1 MKFLILLTLCTTLL
15 TASIGKVSSLQGEAT
30 LSQKNVLTHVKK
42 GSSVE
47 ENDLLSTAP
56 SSRAQVILN
65 DDTVIT
71 IGPNSEYLFVHYS
84 NGNSKEVEMRLK
96 RGFFKTVTGKI
107 GKVAPERFKIKT
119 KAATIGI
126 RGTQFMA
133 YVGRE
138 EERIGCIQGS
148 IIVWTDEGEFIV
160 DAGEMLT
167 YKDKH
172 WKRMKIDIYAFAPV
186 MVGLVQKENKVLNE
200 RTFLP
205 HFQNR
210 YLLEEQILNLVPTSE
225 PFSFDFNSNNN
236 PVPPPYNP

>member
-1 MKFLILLTLCTTLL
+1 MKLLLLLTLCTTLL
-15 TASIGKVSSLQGEAT
+15 MASIGKVSSLKGEAT
-30 LSQKNVLTHVKK
+30 LSQKNVLTHVKR
-42 GSSVE
+42 GSSIE

-71 IGPNSEYLFVHYS
+71 VGPNSEYLFEHYS
-84 NGNSKEVEMRLK
+84 DGTSGVEMQLK

-138 EERIGCIQGS
+138 EERIGCIQGK

-160 DAGEMLT
+160 NAGEMLT

-172 WKRMKIDIYAFAPV
+172 WKRTEIDMYAFAPV
-186 MVGLVQKENKVLNE
+186 MVGLVQKENKLLNKH
-200 RTFLP
+200 TFLP
-205 HFQNR
+205 NFQSR
-210 YLLEEQILNLVPTSE
+210 YLLEEQILNQLPTSE
-225 PFSFDFNSNNN
+225 PFSIGFNSKND
-236 PVPPPYNP
+236 PVVPPFIP

>member
-15 TASIGKVSSLQGEAT
+15 TASIGKISSLRGEAT

-42 GSSVE
+42 GSNIE

-71 IGPNSEYLFVHYS
+71 IGPNSEYLFEHYS
-84 NGNSKEVEMRLK
+84 DGTSSEIEMQLK
-96 RGFFKTVTGKI
+96 RGFFKTVTGRI
-107 GKVAPERFKIKT
+107 GKVAPERFKIRT

-138 EERIGCIQGS
+138 EEKIGCIQGK

-160 DAGEMLT
+160 NAGEMLT

-172 WKRMKIDIYAFAPV
+172 WKRRKIDMYAFTPV
-186 MVGLVQKENKVLNE
+186 MVGLVQKENRLLNKH
-200 RTFLP
+200 TFLP
-205 HFQNR
+205 NFQSR
-210 YLLEEQILNLVPTSE
+210 YLLEEQILNQLPTSE

-236 PVPPPYNP
+236 PVPPPFIP